1 MAVINSKPNTGSDD
15 YFIHIVR
22 KYTSIFILSLMAFS
36 LNAQE
41 LTSLVYQ
48 GSEVILK
55 TPTGNLSG
63 TLSVPN
69 DTAKTPLVIIIAGS
83 GPTDRDCNSILGI
96 QTYAYKMLAENLVKS
111 NISTFRFDKRG
122 IAKSQGAMTKESDL
136 RFETY
141 IDDVIAL
148 INQFSKDK
156 RFSEI
161 ILLGHSEGSL
171 IGIIAAEKSS
181 VSAFISVSGVGRSAD
196 KILQLQLKD
205 QLPFNLLIESNK
217 IIDSL
222 KAGKTVSVVSQ
233 QLQAIYRQSIQPY
246 MISWFKYDPSVEI
259 QKLKIPVLILQG
271 NTDLQVPIEDAK
283 MLSTAKPDAKLVVF
297 DNMNHVLKESDANL
311 KNNKATYN
319 NPDLPLKTGLTDT
332 IVSFIKNIK

>member
-1 MAVINSKPNTGSDD
+1 
-15 YFIHIVR
+15 
-22 KYTSIFILSLMAFS
+22 
-36 LNAQE
+36 
-41 LTSLVYQ
+41 
-48 GSEVILK
+48 
-55 TPTGNLSG
+55 
-63 TLSVPN
+63 LSVPN